1 MRPIKNTVRVLQA
14 GFGLA
19 EIMVALV
26 IGMIATLVIVQVAT
40 TFEAQKRTTSGTAD
54 AQTNGSIALYTIQR
68 QAQMAGFGLPIFS
81 QKNSPLHCDPSP
93 TFDQDG
99 NPATPPIGIFPVS
112 IASVGSSDVITIRSA
127 PAGSS
132 TAISNGGTPITIVNM
147 VGNVVSVA
155 NNLACQGNDIAI
167 VSNGAAC
174 TMTKVNSVSGT
185 DTAPDYT
192 QITLQNAPAAGTA
205 VNASLACM
213 GAWTET
219 VYGVNNGNLEENGA
233 PSVAG
238 IVTIQAQYGISV
250 SANDNQ
256 VTQWVD
262 PTGATWAAPTVADR
276 NRIKA
281 IRVAVVARNG
291 LLEKE
296 DVTPGVVVGGVT
308 QACSSLT
315 DPAPTGLCA
324 WAGSVASPAPAI
336 DLSADPNWKRYRYR
350 VFDTIIPLRNM
361 IWSKDVL

>member
-1 MRPIKNTVRVLQA
+1 MRPIKHTVRVLQA
-14 GFGLA
+14 GFGLT
-19 EIMVALV
+19 EIMVGLA

-40 TFEAQKRTTSGTAD
+40 TFEGQKRTTSGTAD

-127 PAGSS
+127 PVPITPSS
-132 TAISNGGTPITIVNM
+132 LAVSNGGTPIKITAFNTAT
-147 VGNVVSVA
+147 NVASVA
-155 NNLACQGNDIAI
+155 NNLACQVNDIAI

-174 TMTKVNSVSGT
+174 TMTKVTGLSP
-185 DTAPDYT
+185 APDYT

-238 IVTIQAQYGISV
+238 IATIQAQYGISAA
-250 SANDNQ
+250 ANDNQ
-256 VTQWVD
+256 VTAWVD
-262 PTGATWAAPTVADR
+262 PTGATWATPTVADR

-291 LLEKE
+291 LLEKNI
-296 DVTPGVVVGGVT
+296 VTNT
-308 QACSSLT
+308 CSSLT
-315 DPAPTGLCA
+315 DAAPTGLCA

-336 DLSADPNWKRYRYR
+336 DLSADPNWQYYRYR